1 MNTETIRAARIA
13 ADAAYEAYRVADDAY
28 EAAYAEA
35 LRNTARGISR
45 DLYAEAA
52 SVAEARKR
60 ANAAYDAYQL
70 ADDAYIALMDA

>member
-1 MNTETIRAARIA
+1 MNTEAIRVARSVL
-13 ADAAYEAYRVADDAY
+13 DAAYEAYRVADNAY
-28 EAAYAEA
+28 EAAYADA

-52 SVAEARKR
+52 GVAEARQR

-70 ADDAYIALMDA
+70 ADDAYLALLYA